1 MHAYGIQ
8 KNDTDEPIFQ
18 GRNRDPDIENG
29 LVDTVGGK
37 RGWGELREHH

>member
-1 MHAYGIQ
+1 MYR
-8 KNDTDEPIFQ
+8 TDSWTLWEKTRVGCFE
-18 GRNRDPDIENG
+18 RTADIENG